1 MTPDPATDGFEP
13 VPVIDLMGGLVVH
26 ARAGERDRYR
36 PLEGSVVSAS
46 PEPLAVVRG
55 LLALH
60 PFRTLYIA
68 DLDAILKTGDHK
80 PLVREIAAAFPGLRL
95 WVDAGFSAGCGC
107 RRFLAAGLGDLV
119 LGSESQDGLELLG
132 AFRDEPRLVLS
143 LDYQGPS
150 PMGPEALFETPELWP
165 ERVIAMT
172 LARVGTGG
180 GPDLERLDAVRAF
193 APGRKVYAAGGVRGA
208 EDLAALK
215 AVGCAGVLVAS
226 ALHDGRIGAA
236 ELAAVDQPA

>member
-119 LGSESQDGLELLG
+119 LGSESQADLDLLRELK
-132 AFRDEPRLVLS
+132 DEPRLVLS

-150 PMGPEALFETPELWP
+150 PVGPGELFETPELWP
-165 ERVIAMT
+165 ERVIVMT
-172 LARVGTGG
+172 LARVGSGG

-208 EDLAALK
+208 ADLEALRGI
-215 AVGCAGVLVAS
+215 GCAGVLVAS
-226 ALHDGRIGAA
+226 ALHDGRLGAGD
-236 ELAAVDQPA
+236 LAGAGRPG

>member
-1 MTPDPATDGFEP
+1 
-13 VPVIDLMGGLVVH
+13 
-26 ARAGERDRYR
+26 
-36 PLEGSVVSAS
+36 
-46 PEPLAVVRG
+46 
-55 LLALH
+55 
-60 PFRTLYIA
+60 
-68 DLDAILKTGDHK
+68 
-80 PLVREIAAAFPGLRL
+80 LRL
-95 WVDAGFSAGCGC
+95 WVDAGFAGACSC
-107 RRFLAAGLGDLV
+107 RRFLAAGIGDLV

-236 ELAAVDQPA
+236 ELAAVDRPA

>member
-1 MTPDPATDGFEP
+1 MNQDADPRGFEL

-46 PEPLAVVRG
+46 PEPAAVVRG

-80 PLVREIAAAFPGLRL
+80 ALIHELRRGFPDLRL
-95 WVDAGFSAGCGC
+95 WVDAGFAGTCSC
-107 RRFLAAGLGDLV
+107 RRFLAAELGDLV
-119 LGSESQDGLELLG
+119 LGSESQADLALLEALQG
-132 AFRDEPRLVLS
+132 EPRLVLS
-143 LDYQGPS
+143 LDYQGATPV
-150 PMGPEALFETPELWP
+150 GPEALFATPELWP
-165 ERVIAMT
+165 ERVIVMT
-172 LARVGTGG
+172 LARVGASA

-193 APGRKVYAAGGVRGA
+193 APTRKIYAAGGVQGA
-208 EDLAALK
+208 GDLAALRGL
-215 AVGCAGVLVAS
+215 GCAGVLLAS
-226 ALHDGRIGAA
+226 ALHDGRLGPEGLA
-236 ELAAVDQPA
+236 EAGRPG